1 MQLQPQQQ
9 VAAQANNCYVFP
21 GLALGCIASRTTQ
34 VNGTLLLA
42 AAAAIAGKT
51 LISSCNGYTSWWDT
65 GFGYNGYGW
74 DTDFGYVDYDG
85 YITW

>member
-51 LISSCNGYTSWWDT
+51 LISSCNGYTSW
-65 GFGYNGYGW
+65 
-74 DTDFGYVDYDG
+74 
-85 YITW
+85 